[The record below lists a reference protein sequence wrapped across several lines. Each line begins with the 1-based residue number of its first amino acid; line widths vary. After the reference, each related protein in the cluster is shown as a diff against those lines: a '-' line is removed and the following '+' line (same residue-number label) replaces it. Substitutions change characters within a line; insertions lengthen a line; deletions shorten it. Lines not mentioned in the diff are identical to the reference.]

1 MGGII
6 YRGVVQISYEE
17 IEATLYNLQ
26 ECPKAHDNLITSK
39 GVKMG
44 ELVYAFLGE
53 LKDEVLKEIPRWGCG
68 IFVDTRSIC
77 AFFNMQYTSDSSFH

>member
-6 YRGVVQISYEE
+6 YRGVVQIIYEE

-44 ELVYAFLGE
+44 ELLYASLG
-53 LKDEVLKEIPRWGCG
+53 
-68 IFVDTRSIC
+68 
-77 AFFNMQYTSDSSFH
+77 